1 MTERTSPVAPV
12 PAVLTRRAPP
22 WTFGVMIAPMGVFNG
37 ALTIIFPYLAVHQ
50 GMSVAAIGSVIGA
63 GMLASPLKLL
73 WTPLIDLAWPLRGWV
88 AASALACALSIG
100 GLLLAVDWQISAGL
114 LAGLA
119 FAAGTAVAFSQIA
132 TSGLLAL
139 AVDEAQLG
147 AASGYLQTG
156 NLVAQGVGG
165 AAGLWLAT
173 QMGLKAAALAI
184 ALATPV
190 SASAVLLVPE
200 PERGHLATAIP
211 TRIVSIG
218 RDLWDMAR
226 QRRRLFVII
235 LFATPVGAGAA
246 SFLFSGVASDW
257 HAGAGTVAFATGLGA
272 ACASAVGAFF
282 YGQLADRFDRVAS
295 LLAAGLLLAIAAV
308 LLAIL
313 PRTPQAFA
321 IGALFYALCLGCSY
335 TAFTALLFETIG
347 RGAAASK
354 FCVLNAVGNL
364 GNFYMPVL
372 LGLVHDRRSTTVM
385 LWFEAVITLSFIIAF
400 AVIDRTMQSR
410 RSGSRAAGAAL
421 EVI

>member
-1 MTERTSPVAPV
+1 MSRPAPSSV
-12 PAVLTRRAPP
+12 RGAPP
-22 WTFGVMIAPMGVFNG
+22 WIFGAMIVPMGVFNG
-37 ALTIIFPYLAVHQ
+37 VLTIIFPYLAAHQ

-73 WTPLIDLAWPLRGWV
+73 WTPLVDLAWPLRGWV
-88 AASALACALSIG
+88 AASAFVCALSIG
-100 GLLLAVDWQISAGL
+100 GLLLAVDGQFSAGL

-147 AASGYLQTG
+147 VASGYLQTG
-156 NLVAQGVGG
+156 NLVAQGLGG

-173 QMGLKAAALAI
+173 QMGLKIAAAAI
-184 ALATPV
+184 ALATLA
-190 SASAVLLVPE
+190 SAFAVLLVPE
-200 PERGHLATAIP
+200 PERSHFATAIS

-218 RDLWDMAR
+218 RDLWELAR
-226 QRRRLFVII
+226 DRRRLFVII

-246 SFLFSGVASDW
+246 SFLFSGVAGDW

-272 ACASAVGAFF
+272 ACASAVGAFL
-282 YGQLADRFDRVAS
+282 YGRLADRFDRVAS

-308 LLAIL
+308 VLAVL

-385 LWFEAVITLSFIIAF
+385 LWFEAVVTMGFIAAF
-400 AVIDRTMQSR
+400 ALIERAMRTRKPASR
-410 RSGSRAAGAAL
+410 TVGTAL
-421 EVI
+421 EAI

>member
-1 MTERTSPVAPV
+1 MTEEMSRPAPSSV
-12 PAVLTRRAPP
+12 RGAPP
-22 WTFGVMIAPMGVFNG
+22 WIFGAMIVPMGVFNG
-37 ALTIIFPYLAVHQ
+37 VLTIIFPYLAAHQ

-73 WTPLIDLAWPLRGWV
+73 WTPLVDLAWPLRGWV
-88 AASALACALSIG
+88 AASAFVCALSIG
-100 GLLLAVDWQISAGL
+100 GLLLAVDGQFSAGL

-147 AASGYLQTG
+147 VASGYLQTG
-156 NLVAQGVGG
+156 NLVAQGLGG

-173 QMGLKAAALAI
+173 QMGLKIAAAAI
-184 ALATPV
+184 ALATLA
-190 SASAVLLVPE
+190 SAFAVLLVPE
-200 PERGHLATAIP
+200 PERSHFATAIS

-218 RDLWDMAR
+218 RDLLELAR
-226 QRRRLFVII
+226 DRRRLFVII

-246 SFLFSGVASDW
+246 SFLFSGVAGDW

-272 ACASAVGAFF
+272 ACASAVGAFL
-282 YGQLADRFDRVAS
+282 YGRLADRFDRVAS
-295 LLAAGLLLAIAAV
+295 LLAAGLLLAIAAAV
-308 LLAIL
+308 LAVL

-385 LWFEAVITLSFIIAF
+385 LWFEAVVTMGFIAAF
-400 AVIDRTMQSR
+400 ALIERAMRTRKPASR
-410 RSGSRAAGAAL
+410 TVGTAL
-421 EVI
+421 EAI